1 MYICAH
7 RDSSVRNGDFDPLSQ
22 SDVLVSVLITAIR
35 RQCFSV
41 IVRVDGDDLDVSLL
55 WPFIPWTNFLSSTG
69 DAW

>member
-1 MYICAH
+1 M
-7 RDSSVRNGDFDPLSQ
+7 RNGDFDPLLQ
-22 SDVLVSVLITAIR
+22 SDVLVYVLITAIR
-35 RQCFSV
+35 RQCFSD

>member
-1 MYICAH
+1 MVI
-7 RDSSVRNGDFDPLSQ
+7 LIQ
-22 SDVLVSVLITAIR
+22 SDVLVYVLITAIR